1 LAQRLD
7 KWLVYAR
14 ICKHRSVAQ
23 ELIEGGHVRLNRERV
38 TKVSYNVRPADVLTI
53 AVGGQVKVVKVLGEA
68 ERRGS
73 ASVASQLY
81 EPVVTPEKAN
91 ASETHVG

>member
-1 LAQRLD
+1 LD

-14 ICKHRSVAQ
+14 FCKHRSVAQ
-23 ELIEGGHVRLNRERV
+23 SLIESGRVRLNRDRIA
-38 TKVSYNVRPADVLTI
+38 KVSQSVKPEDVLTI
-53 AVGGQVKVVKVLGEA
+53 VVGGQVKVVKVLGEA

-81 EPVVTPEKAN
+81 ETLIQPEKADASAN
-91 ASETHVG
+91 ALV

>member
-14 ICKHRSVAQ
+14 FCKHRTIAQ
-23 ELIEGGHVRLNRERV
+23 DLIEKGHVRLNRARV
-38 TKVSYNVRPADVLTI
+38 TKVSHVVKPADVLTI
-53 AVGGQVKVVKVLGEA
+53 AVGGDVKVVKVLGET

-73 ASVASQLY
+73 APVASQLY
-81 EPVVTPEKAN
+81 EMIGAAEKAD
-91 ASETHVG
+91 ASRSPLG